1 MPIPVKISTS
11 YAEIQELASEKFA
24 LAQQFIELL
33 SKTRARLD
41 IDIVK
46 VKILQ
51 GESPDTL
58 TVASRSSAR
67 PLASTPT
74 LENFSA
80 VARNPTLANSE
91 SLRNA
96 FALTSTVDLPSVT
109 PTVSS
114 GPATKSKSHL
124 YPYSKNHPHLQ
135 GRHLN
140 ATNSIKITPTATPTA
155 TPLSITCNS
164 VFKHNTYYCR
174 HQGC

>member
-33 SKTRARLD
+33 LKTCARLD

-58 TVASRSSAR
+58 TVASRSSTR
-67 PLASTPT
+67 PLASTLT

-91 SLRNA
+91 SL
-96 FALTSTVDLPSVT
+96 
-109 PTVSS
+109 
-114 GPATKSKSHL
+114 
-124 YPYSKNHPHLQ
+124 
-135 GRHLN
+135 
-140 ATNSIKITPTATPTA
+140 
-155 TPLSITCNS
+155 
-164 VFKHNTYYCR
+164 
-174 HQGC
+174 

>member
-1 MPIPVKISTS
+1 M
-11 YAEIQELASEKFA
+11 EIQELASEKFA

-33 SKTRARLD
+33 SKNRARLD

-80 VARNPTLANSE
+80 VA
-91 SLRNA
+91 
-96 FALTSTVDLPSVT
+96 
-109 PTVSS
+109 
-114 GPATKSKSHL
+114 
-124 YPYSKNHPHLQ
+124 
-135 GRHLN
+135 
-140 ATNSIKITPTATPTA
+140 
-155 TPLSITCNS
+155 
-164 VFKHNTYYCR
+164 
-174 HQGC
+174 

>member
-1 MPIPVKISTS
+1 M

-24 LAQQFIELL
+24 LAQQFIKLL
-33 SKTRARLD
+33 LKTRARLD

-96 FALTSTVDLPSVT
+96 FTLTSTVDLPSVT

-124 YPYSKNHPHLQ
+124 YPYSKNH
-135 GRHLN
+135 
-140 ATNSIKITPTATPTA
+140 S
-155 TPLSITCNS
+155 
-164 VFKHNTYYCR
+164 
-174 HQGC
+174 